1 MSLIIALLVLV
12 AFVFIESC
20 FFAPKSC
27 CALPPLKK
35 FANPLGPCALPEISP
50 AACNALVS
58 SPFGGAIFGFC
69 CPSPATTNSPLLF
82 IKPGRPFLVAN
93 PDNAMSP
100 AVFGSQPVKLANPP
114 FCLTAAAASAACFS
128 AAATSANVNASCK
141 EGLDS
146 I

>member
-1 MSLIIALLVLV
+1 VSFNVPLSTAQDFYYSLSKIGNIAGKPAGTVDLVTTLK
-12 AFVFIESC
+12 FNEINNQFI
-20 FFAPKSC
+20 
-27 CALPPLKK
+27 
-35 FANPLGPCALPEISP
+35 
-50 AACNALVS
+50 
-58 SPFGGAIFGFC
+58 
-69 CPSPATTNSPLLF
+69 TTNEGGSF
-82 IKPGRPFLVAN
+82 VPGPFFVAN

-128 AAATSANVNASCK
+128 AALTSANVNASCK